1 MLAPGQKGTWP
12 GYCNWTIRVLC
23 LLGAVWGVLGGDT
36 DGSRNG
42 VGNGGEGVSQ
52 AVLQAQA
59 QPQAPVQAQTGF
71 VCLVRDKGVI
81 EWPVCVEEGGSS
93 TTAAAMAATTTS
105 TSASTSASASAASET
120 GTETHFTNTATQD
133 HDLDLDTDSPLDNSH
148 FLSFEDWKK
157 QNLAKV
163 GQSAEN
169 VGGSRRVGAAAGK
182 EPRGRPT
189 GINNAL
195 DSLGDDSEIEL
206 DFPGFGTGSTDSA
219 RPMDWDH
226 TASGA
231 ASVTAEL
238 RTDGAYGSGV
248 GGGDSD
254 GGTERDVVNDG
265 DSISHEVIRTGP
277 SRRRDAGTTCKERFN
292 YASFDCAATVLKTN
306 SECTGS
312 SSVLIENKDSYML
325 NECRANNKFLILE
338 LCDDILVDTVVL
350 ANYEFFSSIFH
361 TFRVS
366 VSDRYPA
373 KPDQWKELG
382 VYEARNTR
390 EVQAFAVENPLIWAR
405 YLKIEFLTHYGH
417 EFYCPLSLIRVHGTT
432 MMEEY
437 KHDGEVGRVDE
448 EIVDLAL
455 ESATEVDIKP
465 ISVDSSAAGIKTEVS
480 DGGGGGGTASREAWF
495 HRGKEIETLLL
506 KGPFHSH
513 ADTCGTD
520 ASSADTDWFGEVA
533 EPTDSAVPAGSQIT
547 SVVVGETVTGSDML
561 SKESAVADTRV
572 SNAAATT
579 TAVNET
585 LQQQQQQ
592 QQQQQNQN
600 VTFEADVKEDATS
613 DPVKST
619 TTAATTTTTTQP
631 PSSNPTTQESFF
643 KSVNKRLQM
652 LETNSTLSLL
662 YIEEQSRILRDA
674 FNKVEK
680 RQLGKTGT
688 FLEQLNQT
696 VLDELKQFRE
706 QYDQVWKTVVFEFEH
721 QRLSHHR
728 EMYSLS
734 GQLGILADE
743 LVFQKRVAV
752 VQSIMVVVCFGLIL
766 FSTSGVVSSRSSGG
780 GCLDFNMVSSR
791 RSYSLRSSSPR
802 TFGSPTASSA
812 SASPSSTRPASLYRT
827 HSGERGD
834 EDGHGHGHRRDLSDD
849 SQGPAI
855 AYSPPTPTSNR
866 SDDDSREGAGASG
879 DGLAMPLDSHIRSR
893 SSPPVLNGEAI

>member
-1 MLAPGQKGTWP
+1 M
-12 GYCNWTIRVLC
+12 
-23 LLGAVWGVLGGDT
+23 GADA
-36 DGSRNG
+36 DGS
-42 VGNGGEGVSQ
+42 GNGDEGASQSVSQ
-52 AVLQAQA
+52 AQ
-59 QPQAPVQAQTGF
+59 VQVHSQTGS
-71 VCLVRDKGVI
+71 VCLVRHEGII
-81 EWPVCVEEGGSS
+81 EWPVCVEDVGSV
-93 TTAAAMAATTTS
+93 TAAAIAASSSTTTS
-105 TSASTSASASAASET
+105 TTTTAASET
-120 GTETHFTNTATQD
+120 GTETHSTNTAIQD
-133 HDLDLDTDSPLDNSH
+133 QDLDTDSPLDNSH

-163 GQSAEN
+163 GQSTEN
-169 VGGSRRVGAAAGK
+169 VGGSRRAGAAAAGK

-206 DFPGFGTGSTDSA
+206 DFPGFGTDSSDSA
-219 RPMDWDH
+219 RPTDWDH
-226 TASGA
+226 TAAGA

-238 RTDGAYGSGV
+238 RADGARGSNA
-248 GGGDSD
+248 GGG
-254 GGTERDVVNDG
+254 GGGREGGGAGGGGGRGGKNEREVASDG
-265 DSISHEVIRTGP
+265 DSPSYEVIRTGP

-448 EIVDLAL
+448 EIVDMAL
-455 ESATEVDIKP
+455 ESASEADIEP
-465 ISVDSSAAGIKTEVS
+465 SSVDPSATGVETAVS
-480 DGGGGGGTASREAWF
+480 EGGGTPSREAWF

-506 KGPFHSH
+506 EGPFHSH
-513 ADTCGTD
+513 ADTCGIH
-520 ASSADTDWFGEVA
+520 ASSAEDVWFGEA
-533 EPTDSAVPAGSQIT
+533 AQSADITVPVESQNA
-547 SVVVGETVTGSDML
+547 SVVVDEAVTGSGADVP
-561 SKESAVADTRV
+561 SKEAVVGVDTRTSGV
-572 SNAAATT
+572 SNGTGAAT
-579 TAVNET
+579 VET
-585 LQQQQQQ
+585 ETVQQ
-592 QQQQQNQN
+592 QQQQQN
-600 VTFEADVKEDATS
+600 VTSEMGVSREDTS
-613 DPVKST
+613 SEPAKLT
-619 TTAATTTTTTQP
+619 TTAPTTMTTTQP

-680 RQLGKTGT
+680 RQLAKTST

-696 VLDELKQFRE
+696 VIDELKQFRE

-721 QRLSHHR
+721 QRLHHHR
-728 EMYSLS
+728 EMYALS

-766 FSTSGVVSSRSSGG
+766 FSTSGVVPSRSGG
-780 GCLDFNMVSSR
+780 GGYLDFNMIPSR

-802 TFGSPTASSA
+802 TFGSPTASASASA
-812 SASPSSTRPASLYRT
+812 SASPSSTRPASLFRT
-827 HSGERGD
+827 HLHDERGNEHD
-834 EDGHGHGHRRDLSDD
+834 HSHRRNLSDD

-855 AYSPPTPTSNR
+855 AYSPPTPTSNQS
-866 SDDDSREGAGASG
+866 SDDPRPEGEGADAG
-879 DGLAMPLDSHIRSR
+879 DSLTMPSVEPHVRSH
-893 SSPPVLNGEAI
+893 SSPPALNAGEDGTESPT